1 MKLSSLINVNILD
14 VNCMP
19 VLLLLAL
26 LCNSSTIFAESIS
39 YSPDQ
44 LPRKWNVLIN
54 EMHNG
59 QKPNHGNQK
68 NGYKAYKPGAS
79 NKKPAR
85 SSAWGVPPVKK
96 KKSHRSRYPEYNTQ
110 MPRYRYPMPMNGYG
124 GAYYPGLAG
133 FGLSPYSTPFMVPGM
148 SPLLAPGLS
157 APGIPLS
164 LPYSGYPY
172 TPGYMGL
179 SPGMIY

>member
-1 MKLSSLINVNILD
+1 MKLSSLISINKHD

-26 LCNSSTIFAESIS
+26 LCNSNTTFADSIT

-54 EMHNG
+54 EMHND
-59 QKPNHGNQK
+59 QKLNGHGQK
-68 NGYKAYKPGAS
+68 NGIKPYKPNAS
-79 NKKPAR
+79 RNKPSR
-85 SSAWGVPPVKK
+85 STAWGVPPVKK
-96 KKSHRSRYPEYNTQ
+96 KNSHRSRSPEYNTQ
-110 MPRYRYPMPMNGYG
+110 MPRYSYPMPMNGY

-164 LPYSGYPY
+164 LPYAGYPY
-172 TPGYMGL
+172 SPGYMGL
-179 SPGMIY
+179 FPGMIY